1 MGFGSRA
8 FLAGGLGFAAAFVVA
23 CGSTNGLLSSDENG
37 SLTSQLNSISSALAS
52 HQCGEVGSAAAA
64 LTNAVGN
71 LPPSV
76 TTTLVKNLNQG
87 AGTVSQLAV
96 RDCTSSTASTTT
108 TTTTSSTP
116 TTSSSSTTSS
126 TSTSTSTS
134 SSTTPTGPTGT
145 SATNPTGTGTSTTS
159 NGGAG
164 LGGTGTSGTGQGTG
178 GNGVGGG
185 NAQ

>member
-8 FLAGGLGFAAAFVVA
+8 FLAGGLGFAAAFVAA
-23 CGSTNGLLSSDENG
+23 CGSSNGLLSSDENG
-37 SLTSQLNSISSALAS
+37 SLTSQLNSISSALVS
-52 HQCGEVGSAAAA
+52 HQCGEAGSAAAA

-96 RDCTSSTASTTT
+96 RDCTSSTAATTT

-116 TTSSSSTTSS
+116 TTTTTSS

-134 SSTTPTGPTGT
+134 SSTTPTGGTGT

-164 LGGTGTSGTGQGTG
+164 ISGTGTSGSGQSTG

-185 NAQ
+185 NGQ